1 MKNKLI
7 VATCAAAFVAAVFA
21 ADYTVPKTW
30 TRSGAEYAQSAT
42 VIYDPLTTNTPIEIR
57 VRVKRVGMDDPQIE
71 VWTPARV
78 SKLPDNITVGGSPTP
93 NLFKQRLLTV
103 FQQAA
108 LVNAY
113 NWGLVDGREASMVPQ

>member
-30 TRSGAEYAQSAT
+30 TRSGAEYAHAAT
-42 VIYDPLTTNTPIEIR
+42 LIYDPLTTNTPTEVR
-57 VRVKRVGMDDPQIE
+57 VRVKRVGTDDFQID
-71 VWTPARV
+71 VWTQDRV
-78 SKLPDNITVGGSPTP
+78 NKLPDNITVGGSPTP
-93 NLFKQRLLTV
+93 NLFKQRMLTV
-103 FQQAA
+103 FQQSA

-113 NWGLVDGREASMVPQ
+113 NWGLVGGREASMLPQ